1 VGASTHSS
9 TDERIAEEAANWLI
23 SLEEDEADLAGFAAW
38 LKVSPRHVEEF
49 LLCSAVW
56 RAANGMDEAA
66 RIDVESLVAQARANV
81 LRLDDESLTRSS
93 SIEVHQRVR
102 RVVRSPLSAVAALL
116 AVVAVL
122 FFSFHD
128 DALKYGTG
136 VGEQRTVKLSD
147 GSIVTL
153 NTRSEIKVRL
163 EKNQRSVELLS
174 GEALFEVAHDTARPF
189 RVFSG
194 GAAVR
199 AVGTQFNVHRTE
211 NETTVAVVQGIVEVT
226 PLSSSVRRDGATNA
240 SALIAPERV
249 VAGEQ
254 AQVSSQGKLLQH
266 ATAEID
272 RVVAWRERRLIFRN
286 ESLGAIVAEFNR
298 YNETQMRIEGAAT
311 SARLVTAVFDA
322 DNPGALIAFLERDP
336 QLSVQSGGDAVVIRG
351 P

>member
-1 VGASTHSS
+1 MVASTHIT

-23 SLEEDEADLAGFAAW
+23 SLEEGEADASSFAAW
-38 LKVSPRHVEEF
+38 LEVSPRHVEEF

-56 RAANGMDEAA
+56 RAANGLDEAG
-66 RIDVESLVAQARANV
+66 RIDVGNLVAQARANV
-81 LRLDDESLTRSS
+81 SRLDDDSVTRSRS
-93 SIEVHQRVR
+93 VKVPPRVR
-102 RVVRSPLSAVAALL
+102 RVLLSPLSAVAALL

-122 FFSFHD
+122 FIGLHD
-128 DALKYGTG
+128 DAQRYGTG
-136 VGEQRTVKLSD
+136 VGEQRTVKLAD

-153 NTRSEIKVRL
+153 NTRSEIRVSL
-163 EKNQRSVELLS
+163 EKNQRAVELVS
-174 GEALFEVAHDTARPF
+174 GEALFEVAHDTRRPF

-194 GAAVR
+194 AAVVQ

-211 NETTVAVVQGIVEVT
+211 SDTTVAVLQGIVEMT
-226 PLSSSVRRDGATNA
+226 PLSSVHHDGVA
-240 SALIAPERV
+240 STAAINPPERV
-249 VAGEQ
+249 IAGEQ
-254 AQVSSQGKLLQH
+254 AQMSAQGMLLQH
-266 ATAEID
+266 AAAEID

-298 YNETQMRIEGAAT
+298 YNETQMLIEGTAT

-336 QLSVQSGGDAVVIRG
+336 QLSVQPRGDAIVIRG